1 MSASHSHVPAT
12 QDASHAA
19 NGAHSADDHATE
31 AAHIAAHLGA
41 YIKVGVG
48 LLVLT
53 GVTVGLSYVDFG
65 SRSMNIIVGMFVATI
80 KASMVAAIFMH
91 LKGEKMTIWRF
102 LIMTGIFALGL
113 FFLTYLAHSDPITGT
128 SYSTH

>member
-1 MSASHSHVPAT
+1 MGASHSPSTPAK
-12 QDASHAA
+12 DSHGGHASHENTSDPAYI
-19 NGAHSADDHATE
+19 
-31 AAHIAAHLGA
+31 AAHIGA
-41 YIKVGVG
+41 YMKVGAL

-65 SRSMNIIVGMFVATI
+65 SRSMNILVGMIVATV

-102 LIMTGIFALGL
+102 LIMTGVFAVGL
-113 FFLTYLAHSDPITGT
+113 FFLTFLAHSDPISGT
-128 SYSTH
+128 SHSTH

>member
-1 MSASHSHVPAT
+1 M
-12 QDASHAA
+12 
-19 NGAHSADDHATE
+19 
-31 AAHIAAHLGA
+31 
-41 YIKVGVG
+41 KVGAL

-65 SRSMNIIVGMFVATI
+65 SRSMNILVGMIVATV

-102 LIMTGIFALGL
+102 LIMTGVFAVGL
-113 FFLTYLAHSDPITGT
+113 FFLTFLAHSDPISGT
-128 SYSTH
+128 SHLTH

>member
-1 MSASHSHVPAT
+1 MSASHSHSPT
-12 QDASHAA
+12 PNGGSHESDGHGHDQAA
-19 NGAHSADDHATE
+19 E

-41 YIKVGVG
+41 YVKVGVA

-65 SRSMNIIVGMFVATI
+65 SRSMNIIVGMIVATI
-80 KASMVAAIFMH
+80 KASLVAAIFMH

-102 LIMTGIFALGL
+102 LIMTAIFAIGL
-113 FFLTYLAHSDPITGT
+113 FFLTLLAHSDPISGT

>member
-1 MSASHSHVPAT
+1 MSASHSHSPTPGGAGH
-12 QDASHAA
+12 DA
-19 NGAHSADDHATE
+19 NGHDQAAE
-31 AAHIAAHLGA
+31 AAHIAAHIGG

-53 GVTVGLSYVDFG
+53 GITVGLSYVDFG
-65 SRSMNIIVGMFVATI
+65 SRQMNIIVGMIVATI

-102 LIMTGIFALGL
+102 LIMTAIFVLGL
-113 FFLTYLAHSDPITGT
+113 FMLTLLTHSDPVSGT

>member
-1 MSASHSHVPAT
+1 MSASHSHSPT
-12 QDASHAA
+12 PHGGSHESHGHGHDQAA
-19 NGAHSADDHATE
+19 E
-31 AAHIAAHLGA
+31 AAHIAAHIGA
-41 YIKVGVG
+41 YVKVGVA

-53 GVTVGLSYVDFG
+53 GITVGLSYVDFG
-65 SRSMNIIVGMFVATI
+65 SRSMNIIVGMIVATI

-102 LIMTGIFALGL
+102 LIMTAIFAIGL
-113 FFLTYLAHSDPITGT
+113 FFLTFLAHSDPISGT